1 MLGVCILVPLESSG
15 ICRFCILEV
24 RLGDAVACILL
35 EMKMKW
41 KYKIAHYA
49 YSDPDSYLS
58 RLVVLGDLV
67 SVPPP
72 PGSLLREPRQAPAV
86 PFTASPAFCRYCVS
100 QGLWVEDPTPRA
112 SPSCQGLR
120 WGRQGLFLPS
130 LLPSHCLHSGWATR
144 LLGLGM
150 TVARVA
156 RGH

>member
-1 MLGVCILVPLESSG
+1 MAFPAGLGTAPSARPGSIDRSFLVAFSLCVRPAPVAGVRCWAALGVCILVPLESSR

-100 QGLWVEDPTPRA
+100 QGL
-112 SPSCQGLR
+112 
-120 WGRQGLFLPS
+120 
-130 LLPSHCLHSGWATR
+130 
-144 LLGLGM
+144 
-150 TVARVA
+150 
-156 RGH
+156 